1 MNLDRLKAAINL
13 NYDQFNQRNQN
24 CIVVRPFP
32 EVDTPRYVDRW
43 TKKQSQY
50 VVLHGEIVLSEF
62 ISLERAEEYAVEY
75 VSKNLGLTIFKE
87 VIGNESSD
95 YIKAYDTSYNMKQ
108 WVFLKRI
115 R

>member
-1 MNLDRLKAAINL
+1 MCLPCENHRKIGTFYKEWYLFTL
-13 NYDQFNQRNQN
+13 
-24 CIVVRPFP
+24 
-32 EVDTPRYVDRW
+32 T
-43 TKKQSQY
+43 

-62 ISLERAEEYAVEY
+62 TSLERAEEYTVEY

>member
-1 MNLDRLKAAINL
+1 M
-13 NYDQFNQRNQN
+13 
-24 CIVVRPFP
+24 
-32 EVDTPRYVDRW
+32 
-43 TKKQSQY
+43 
-50 VVLHGEIVLSEF
+50 LSEF
-62 ISLERAEEYAVEY
+62 ISLERAEEYDVEY

-95 YIKAYDTSYNMKQ
+95 FIKSYDTSYNMKR